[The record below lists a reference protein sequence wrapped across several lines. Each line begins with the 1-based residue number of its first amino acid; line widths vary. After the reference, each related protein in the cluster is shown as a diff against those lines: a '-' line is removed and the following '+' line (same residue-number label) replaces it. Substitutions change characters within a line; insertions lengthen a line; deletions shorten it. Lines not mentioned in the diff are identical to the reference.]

1 MFVFFFFVCLYIEQL
16 NLMLSLPMSCG
27 IYYNRM
33 VRVSCGPGQTP
44 CAATIAL
51 WSGGGCPNPYATGG
65 GYESKDVVLHGGLV
79 FQYREAPNHQ
89 WCGMTGYELGTGQAW
104 DMACTLLGAAQAS

>member
-1 MFVFFFFVCLYIEQL
+1 
-16 NLMLSLPMSCG
+16 MLSLPMSCG

-44 CAATIAL
+44 RAATIAL

-65 GYESKDVVLHGGLV
+65 GYKSKDVVSHGGLV

-89 WCGMTGYELGTGQAW
+89 WCGMTGYELGSGQAW